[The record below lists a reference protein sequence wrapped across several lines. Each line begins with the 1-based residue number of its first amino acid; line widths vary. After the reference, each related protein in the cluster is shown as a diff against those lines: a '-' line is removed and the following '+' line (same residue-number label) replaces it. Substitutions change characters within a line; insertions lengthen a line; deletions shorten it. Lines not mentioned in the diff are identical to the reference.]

1 MTWQEART
9 EEQNAALRDLITFLE
24 AVGPALEEGVG
35 QHEQDHFILPPG
47 LVDLDGENRKR
58 TPVGTEFLV
67 DDENICGTT
76 GCAAGWACVQAGY
89 KFRWVMAEDSYG
101 YKYFKMEV
109 KEPGSSKWQAEYGY
123 NDGSYWSF
131 EETAA
136 NLLGLTEIQAND
148 IFFTWDEPTAIQKL
162 KNVLD
167 GTWELED
174 REEAED
180 EYGE

>member
-47 LVDLDGENRKR
+47 LIDLEGEDREK

-67 DDENICGTT
+67 DDENLCGTT
-76 GCAAGWACVQAGY
+76 GCAAGWTCIQAGY
-89 KFRWVMAEDSYG
+89 KFRWIMAEDDYG
-101 YKYFKMEV
+101 YKHFKMEIQA
-109 KEPGSSKWQAEYGY
+109 PGSDTWRKEYG
-123 NDGSYWSF
+123 DEVVGYWSF

-136 NLLGLTEIQAND
+136 NLLGFTERQSAD
-148 IFFTWDEPTAIQKL
+148 IFYTWDEPTAIQKL

-167 GTWELED
+167 GTWEWPEY
-174 REEAED
+174 EEAED